1 MIHTHTTIT
10 LADTRVD
17 LLTAEDALE
26 LLAVRAASLAE
37 FPLAV
42 ASVNLDHI
50 HHFGTGSRWVH
61 ALDNVDDVTDGEP
74 APVEWLNL
82 LDGAPVVAAARRKT
96 GTRWPRLAGSDLME
110 PLLDRAALDHLSVG
124 FFGGT
129 TETHDQLRKRL
140 GETRPT
146 LKVAGYW
153 APSSVELSDPARS
166 AVLARAVAYAGVDIL
181 VVSLG
186 KPRQELWINEYG
198 TLTGAP
204 LLLAFGAVVDFLAGR
219 VERAPRRFADHGLEW
234 AWRLSREPRRLSKRY
249 LVQGPRALAKLRSTG
264 TMIGAARTLPDLV
277 DPKQAAAELAGE
289 PRVAANRATGTAIDL
304 SMISGSVIIPAHN
317 EASVIE
323 RTLRPLADIANRGEL
338 EVVVVC
344 NGCTDETAELAR
356 NFTGVTVVEIDEAS
370 KSLALNVGDEAATV
384 WPRMY
389 LDADVEIS
397 PAAVVAVL
405 DSLAEGPTLAARPT
419 AAYDTDGAGPMVRS
433 YYRAR
438 ARVPSLGM
446 GLWGAGAYALSE
458 SGHERLGNFPPL
470 SGDDFWVDQ
479 LFVRSEKAVVDTHPV
494 VVRTPRD
501 IHALIGILR
510 RGRRGVAQAVNAD
523 SRMTTST
530 SRTLRELARGA
541 TGAREFADA
550 VVYAILSLAG
560 RFGALRPAHIST
572 WERDES
578 SR

>member
-10 LADTRVD
+10 LADTKVD
-17 LLTAEDALE
+17 LLNAEDALE
-26 LLAVRAASLAE
+26 LMAVRAATLAE
-37 FPLAV
+37 PPLAV

-61 ALDNVDDVTDGEP
+61 ALDNDDDVPDGEP

-82 LDGAPVVAAARRKT
+82 LDGAPVVAAATRKT
-96 GTRWPRLAGSDLME
+96 GTHWPRLAGSDLIE
-110 PLLDRAALDHLSVG
+110 PLLDRAARDRLSVG

-129 TETHDQLRKRL
+129 KETHDQLRRRL

-153 APSSVELSDPARS
+153 APTRVELSDPARS

-186 KPRQELWINEYG
+186 KPRQELWINQYG
-198 TLTGAP
+198 ALTGAP

-219 VERAPRRFADHGLEW
+219 VDRAPRGVADHGLEW
-234 AWRLSREPRRLSKRY
+234 AWRLSREPRRLSRRY
-249 LVQGPRALAKLRSTG
+249 LVQGPRALAKLRSANSTL
-264 TMIGAARTLPDLV
+264 GAARTLPDLV
-277 DPKQAAAELAGE
+277 DPRDAAAELAGE
-289 PRVAANRATGTAIDL
+289 PRVAANRVGK
-304 SMISGSVIIPAHN
+304 SSGSVIIPAHN
-317 EASVIE
+317 EAAVIE
-323 RTLRPLADIANRGEL
+323 RTLRPLADAATTGQL

-344 NGCTDETAELAR
+344 NGCTDDTAELAR
-356 NFTGVTVVEIDEAS
+356 NFSGVTVIEIDDAS

-397 PAAVVAVL
+397 PGAIVDVL
-405 DSLAEGPTLAARPT
+405 DSLSDGPTLAARPT
-419 AAYDTDGAGPMVRS
+419 AAYDLDGAGPMVRS

-438 ARVPSLGM
+438 ARVPSLKL

-479 LFVRSEKAVVDTHPV
+479 LFVHSEKAVVDTHPV

-501 IHALIGILR
+501 VHTLIGILR

-523 SRMTTST
+523 SRMNTST
-530 SRTLRELARGA
+530 SQTLRELAKGA
-541 TGAREFADA
+541 TGARELADA

-560 RFGALRPAHIST
+560 RFGALRRTHPTT
-572 WERDES
+572 WERDDS

>member
-96 GTRWPRLAGSDLME
+96 GTRWPRLAGSDLIE
-110 PLLDRAALDHLSVG
+110 PLLDRAVLDHLSVG

-129 TETHDQLRKRL
+129 KETHDQLRKRL

-323 RTLRPLADIANRGEL
+323 RTLRPLADVANRGQL

-397 PAAVVAVL
+397 P
-405 DSLAEGPTLAARPT
+405 
-419 AAYDTDGAGPMVRS
+419 
-433 YYRAR
+433 
-438 ARVPSLGM
+438 
-446 GLWGAGAYALSE
+446 
-458 SGHERLGNFPPL
+458 
-470 SGDDFWVDQ
+470 
-479 LFVRSEKAVVDTHPV
+479 
-494 VVRTPRD
+494 
-501 IHALIGILR
+501 
-510 RGRRGVAQAVNAD
+510 
-523 SRMTTST
+523 
-530 SRTLRELARGA
+530 
-541 TGAREFADA
+541 
-550 VVYAILSLAG
+550 
-560 RFGALRPAHIST
+560 
-572 WERDES
+572 
-578 SR
+578 